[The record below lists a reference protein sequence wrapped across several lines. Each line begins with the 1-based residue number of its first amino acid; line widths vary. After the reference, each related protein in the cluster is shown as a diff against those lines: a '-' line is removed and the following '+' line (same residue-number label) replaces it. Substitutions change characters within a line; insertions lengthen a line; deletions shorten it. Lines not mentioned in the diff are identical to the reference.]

1 MFVGMKRAVAPVVK
15 HAKRARGTASKKAGP
30 EPMMISR
37 PASPRQTEKT
47 FGVSAQRSREIDALV
62 DEATR

>member
-1 MFVGMKRAVAPVVK
+1 MKRAVAPVVK
-15 HAKRARGTASKKAGP
+15 HAKKARGTVSNKAGP
-30 EPMMISR
+30 KPVVISR

-62 DEATR
+62 DEATGPSS